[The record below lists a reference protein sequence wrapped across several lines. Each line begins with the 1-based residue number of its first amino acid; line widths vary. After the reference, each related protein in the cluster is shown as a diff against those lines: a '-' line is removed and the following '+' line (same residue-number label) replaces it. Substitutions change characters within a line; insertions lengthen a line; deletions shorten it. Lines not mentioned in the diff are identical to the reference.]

1 MKEGCAE
8 DAVQKSS
15 EKVGLGEAL
24 QILFWSS
31 LCCSRLALPSS
42 LCLQNVLWDFGCL
55 SLAVCVVI
63 SDCSHSIF
71 NMFPVGGFQ
80 LRRLV
85 VPKEC

>member
-1 MKEGCAE
+1 ME
-8 DAVQKSS
+8 V
-15 EKVGLGEAL
+15 L

-31 LCCSRLALPSS
+31 LCCSSLALPSS
-42 LCLQNVLWDFGCL
+42 LCLGNVLWDFGCL
-55 SLAVCVVI
+55 SPGVCVVI
-63 SDCSHSIF
+63 PNCSHGIF